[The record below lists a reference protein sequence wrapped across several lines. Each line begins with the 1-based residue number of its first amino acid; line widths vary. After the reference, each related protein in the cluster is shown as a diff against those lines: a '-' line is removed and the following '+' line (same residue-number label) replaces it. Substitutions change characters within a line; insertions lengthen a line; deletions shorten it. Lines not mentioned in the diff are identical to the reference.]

1 MYWKIERKVNGQKY
15 NKSMKTL
22 GIDKDLDIS
31 EVHFLAGTRGRPNKF
46 EKCMKKDVEKTITTQ
61 KWLGS

>member
-1 MYWKIERKVNGQKY
+1 
-15 NKSMKTL
+15 MKTL